1 MRALLVAGGL
11 LALLLGPRPA
21 FAVQVEA
28 LDPRR
33 DWVVGSL
40 DIDGAGEVSAKD
52 LRAVM
57 QTQPRR
63 WFAFWRPRPPFDPA
77 AFEHD
82 IENLRATYRSRGYY
96 HAKVGHDVE
105 LPAEG
110 DVLRIVI
117 YVDEGPPVRVADVS
131 VRVTDDPD
139 GAVPRPQ
146 PTDLALEPGDV
157 FTEERYDR
165 MRAQLRAWYR
175 THARARVAV
184 DKKARVDVRT
194 NEASVA
200 YTVVMG
206 PACVFGPIT
215 VSGLGDV
222 EEEVVRREISFA
234 PGEPFSEVAVEK
246 TRRQLEALR
255 LFQSVRLVEDAGTA
269 REVGMDVRLM
279 EAPQHEVRFGIGY
292 DTVEEVRGLAA
303 WRDYNFYGGA
313 RQLGFAARASFLRR
327 TITADFLQP
336 HFPTQNSRVRLALSQ
351 EQLDED
357 TYTLLQTRGLPRLEW
372 DVTPKLSVF
381 GFYRAELDFLSD
393 VPFPVEKALPR
404 ATPDQAVISAL
415 GFGLDW
421 NAVDDLLD
429 PSRGVSMSAVVEPV
443 GGFLG
448 GDADFVRLWGE
459 VRGYLPMPWSFVG
472 ASRVGLGSIEPY
484 GGTAVPIWE
493 RFYAGGLG
501 SVRGYAR
508 RRVGPLVRDEPIG
521 GKSIVV
527 TSVELRHAITETIGA
542 AGFVDAGQVTRAS
555 GDFPIDDMQVGVGVG
570 ARYISPVGPIRLDLG
585 FPLDPRGDDAAWQ
598 VYVSVGQTF

>member
-21 FAVQVEA
+21 RAVQVEA

-33 DWVVGSL
+33 DWVVGSV
-40 DIDGAGEVSAKD
+40 DIEGADAVSAKD
-52 LRAVM
+52 LRAAM
-57 QTQPRR
+57 QTRTRR

-77 AFEHD
+77 TFEND
-82 IENLRATYRSRGYY
+82 LDNLRATYRSRGYY
-96 HAKVGHDVE
+96 HATVEHDVE

-110 DVLRIVI
+110 DVLRLVI
-117 YVDEGPPVRVADVS
+117 YVDEGPPVRVAEVT

-139 GAVPRPQ
+139 DTVPRP
-146 PTDLALEPGDV
+146 PAADLALEPGDV

-175 THARARVAV
+175 TRGRARVAV
-184 DKKARVDVRT
+184 AKKARVDVRT
-194 NEASVA
+194 NEADVA
-200 YTVVMG
+200 YTVTMG
-206 PACVFGPIT
+206 PPSVFGPIT
-215 VSGLGDV
+215 VTGV
-222 EEEVVRREISFA
+222 EAIDEDVVRREIAFA
-234 PGEPFSEVAVEK
+234 PGEPFSEGAIEK

-255 LFQSVRLVEDAGTA
+255 LFHSVRLVEDEGAS
-269 REVGMDVRLM
+269 REVGIDVRLM
-279 EAPQHEVRFGIGY
+279 EAPQREVRFGIGY
-292 DTVEEVRGLAA
+292 DTVEQVRGIAA
-303 WRDYNFYGGA
+303 WRNYNFLGGA
-313 RQLGFAARASFLRR
+313 RQLGFAARVSLLRR
-327 TITADFLQP
+327 SITADFLQP
-336 HFPTQNSRVRLALSQ
+336 HFPTQHSRVRLAVSQ

-357 TYTLLQTRGLPRLEW
+357 TYTLLQTRGLPRIEW
-372 DVTPKLSVF
+372 DIRPDLSVF

-393 VPFPVEKALPR
+393 VPFPVERALPR
-404 ATPDQAVISAL
+404 ATPDEAVLSGL
-415 GFGLDW
+415 GFGVDW
-421 NAVDDLLD
+421 NALDDLLD
-429 PSRGVSMSAVVEPV
+429 PRRGVSMSAVVEPV

-459 VRGYLPMPWSFVG
+459 VRGYLPLPWRLVAAG
-472 ASRVGLGSIEPY
+472 RVGLGSIEEY
-484 GGTAVPIWE
+484 GDTAVPIWE

-527 TSVELRHAITETIGA
+527 TSFELRRRITETIGA
-542 AGFVDAGQVTRAS
+542 AGFVDAGQVTRPSA
-555 GDFPIDDMQVGVGVG
+555 DFLIGDMQVGVGVG

-585 FPLDPRGDDAAWQ
+585 FPLDRRGDDAAWQ